1 MTSHN
6 LREHLHWL
14 LVSKPFA
21 PPEPLP
27 TPHTQLASTQGAAEI
42 LDEASV
48 RVSSST
54 APEIL
59 RTAESGNVAESG
71 RKPDFIRPAIPNRSN
86 SSTGLGDMA
95 RLQSGPRST
104 HKPRLLSHASSDP
117 LQLPTPRTAHT
128 TRISLT
134 DQYKAAYE
142 PLTGCKRSI
151 VSSSFW
157 VLIHKAALNS
167 TATTPSRRRP
177 QIPES
182 SRPRPLTTV
191 NERLSPESVR
201 EFDVQTSS
209 SSTVEVFGEARAIW
223 REDSASRI
231 EPITKRGRKRKSDEM
246 ETRVPHQPSNHSSNM
261 QDRASQSSFV
271 AIDSYPEDEPPPY
284 STNPVQAR
292 KQASF
297 RSVGN
302 SDHEEDDDLLE
313 IVEHFALPDCSSGEH
328 RESAN
333 LPLQSSS
340 KAKCSSLLLSGVA
353 DPPLVDLERRD
364 TAKASPVKDRRIQK
378 HSITDSE
385 YEDDGLISQETYRS
399 KNRSITSSAKPEAI
413 DMKYP
418 SLPPTHLEPPHSAN
432 VKTTKEPGSFTASH
446 HADIKSMRPNLA
458 VTKPVASP
466 YQRDSP
472 TKFMGNNSEER
483 PKEMPS
489 SDPESDL
496 DNSIQS
502 FLALQPHRLQAYLD
516 SLHSA
521 RRSNAQLGYEYLM
534 EGKGDF
540 NKLQQE
546 IAQLKT
552 KIDDMDTL
560 LPLRAEYLELT
571 ARKEKIKTR
580 MIAAIEKD
588 NMQDYSQDVVETQKA
603 TRRLAG
609 VGQEIL
615 ELLARVS
622 LPLLDDGSV
631 MPSASATISCKRSR
645 DKTQP
650 AVIIQSTQALH
661 RRPEASSRNTSIPPS
676 SVPLRTQYVGQTQ
689 IFNDTPQT
697 PRMQTQTYVRP
708 DEASQQ
714 HSTES
719 HLRQEENHLFANGP
733 QRTPLRTYVPP
744 PDAADVTAYF
754 SPSRHELEPGKALA
768 NNVQWDDPEGF
779 ADTEDE
785 EEYGQDEDDNE
796 MLEVIEQL
804 DYRSTHLAPKALK
817 DQRVVFAETTG
828 NVARPA
834 LQKNTLHHSQGP
846 TQASHMQHPWS
857 RDVKAGMKERFHL
870 RGFRPNQLE
879 AINATLS
886 GKDAFV
892 LMPTGGGKSL
902 CYQLPSIIQSGK
914 TRGVTV
920 VISPLLSLMQDQ
932 VDHLQKLKIQ
942 ALFINSEVSMEHRR
956 LVMTSLRDPH
966 VEKYIQL
973 LYITPEMINK
983 SQALINAFRDL
994 HQRNRLARFVID
1006 EAHCVSQWGHDFRPD
1021 YKLLGEVRQQFRGVP
1036 VMALTA
1042 TATENVKLDV
1052 INNLGIQG
1060 CEVFSQS
1067 FNRPNLTYEVRSK
1080 AKGKDA
1086 LESMAQT
1093 INMSY
1098 KNQSGIV
1105 YCLSRQNCEKIAK
1118 KLREEYGIKAQHYH
1132 AGIDPTEKTA
1142 IQKQW
1147 QAGKY
1152 HVIVATI
1159 AFGMG
1164 IDKSDVRFV
1173 IHHTIPKSLEG
1184 YYQETGRA
1192 GRDGKRS
1199 GCYLYYGYQDTSSLK
1214 RMIDEGEGSWEQK
1227 ERQRK
1232 MLRNVIQ
1239 FCENK
1244 SDCRRVQVL
1253 NYFNEIFNREDCN
1266 GACDNCNS
1274 TSTFESRDFTE
1285 YAVAA
1290 IDLVRMMQGNNVTLL
1305 HCVDVFRGGKN
1316 KKMTDLGHSNLENYG
1331 TGSDLD
1337 RGEAERLFYRLLSED
1352 ALAEV
1357 NVMNKAGFPSQYV
1370 HVSHKK
1376 KGRITIMRDM
1386 C

>member
-1 MTSHN
+1 MEIN
-6 LREHLHWL
+6 
-14 LVSKPFA
+14 
-21 PPEPLP
+21 
-27 TPHTQLASTQGAAEI
+27 TPH
-42 LDEASV
+42 
-48 RVSSST
+48 RSS
-54 APEIL
+54 
-59 RTAESGNVAESG
+59 
-71 RKPDFIRPAIPNRSN
+71 NR
-86 SSTGLGDMA
+86 
-95 RLQSGPRST
+95 
-104 HKPRLLSHASSDP
+104 
-117 LQLPTPRTAHT
+117 
-128 TRISLT
+128 
-134 DQYKAAYE
+134 
-142 PLTGCKRSI
+142 
-151 VSSSFW
+151 
-157 VLIHKAALNS
+157 
-167 TATTPSRRRP
+167 
-177 QIPES
+177 
-182 SRPRPLTTV
+182 
-191 NERLSPESVR
+191 
-201 EFDVQTSS
+201 
-209 SSTVEVFGEARAIW
+209 
-223 REDSASRI
+223 
-231 EPITKRGRKRKSDEM
+231 
-246 ETRVPHQPSNHSSNM
+246 SSNM

-284 STNPVQAR
+284 STNPVQAS

-302 SDHEEDDDLLE
+302 SDHEGDGVLLE
-313 IVEHFALPDCSSGEH
+313 VAEHFDLPDSPFAKRGDSTC
-328 RESAN
+328 
-333 LPLQSSS
+333 LPIQNSS
-340 KAKCSSLLLSGVA
+340 KAKCSLLSRSVAA
-353 DPPLVDLERRD
+353 DPPLIDSGRSR
-364 TAKASPVKDRRIQK
+364 TAKTSLTKDRRIQK
-378 HSITDSE
+378 CSITDSE
-385 YEDDGLISQETYRS
+385 AEDDGWISQETYHS
-399 KNRSITSSAKPEAI
+399 KNMSITSSAKPEAI

-418 SLPPTHLEPPHSAN
+418 SLPATQIRSPRSTNAK
-432 VKTTKEPGSFTASH
+432 VTKAPSRVTASQNV
-446 HADIKSMRPNLA
+446 DVKSMVSNLA
-458 VTKPVASP
+458 VTKSVASP

-472 TKFMGNNSEER
+472 TKFMGNTSEEQS
-483 PKEMPS
+483 KETS
-489 SDPESDL
+489 SSGLESVVHT
-496 DNSIQS
+496 SIQS
-502 FLALQPHRLQAYLD
+502 FLTVQPHRLQAFLN

-521 RRSNAQLGYEYLM
+521 RRSNAQVGYEFLI

-540 NKLQQE
+540 EKLQSDN
-546 IAQLKT
+546 ARLKSR
-552 KIDDMDTL
+552 IDDMDTL
-560 LPLRAEYLELT
+560 LPLRDEHLELT
-571 ARKEKIKTR
+571 ARKEKIKDR

-588 NMQDYSQDVVETQKA
+588 NMQDYSQDVAETQTA
-603 TRRLAG
+603 SRRL
-609 VGQEIL
+609 VQIEQEISI
-615 ELLARVS
+615 LLTRVS
-622 LPLLDDGSV
+622 LPVMDNVLP
-631 MPSASATISCKRSR
+631 MPSALATTSR
-645 DKTQP
+645 QRTNENNQP
-650 AVIIQSTQALH
+650 AVIVQSTQALH
-661 RRPEASSRNTSIPPS
+661 WRPEASSQSTPIPPS
-676 SVPLRTQYVGQTQ
+676 SVSTRTQYVGQTQ
-689 IFNDTPQT
+689 LCNESPRT
-697 PRMQTQTYVRP
+697 PRKQAQTYVRL
-708 DEASQQ
+708 EENSRQ

-719 HLRQEENHLFANGP
+719 QLRRDENPPRSSRP
-733 QRTPLRTYVPP
+733 QRTPLRTYAPP
-744 PDAADVTAYF
+744 PDAADVIAYF
-754 SPSRHELEPGKALA
+754 SPSRQKLGPAKVLI
-768 NNVQWDDPEGF
+768 NNVQWDDLENF
-779 ADTEDE
+779 ADEDE
-785 EEYGQDEDDNE
+785 EDEYTIQSNAPPRNLEDDEEYGQDEDDNE
-796 MLEVIEQL
+796 MLVVAEQL
-804 DYRSTHLAPKALK
+804 DNRGTYSAPKAVN
-817 DQRVVFAETTG
+817 DHRVVFAATTG
-828 NVARPA
+828 NIVRAP
-834 LQKNTLHHSQGP
+834 LQKNILHHSQGP
-846 TQASHMQHPWS
+846 TQALHMQHPWS

-942 ALFINSEVSMEHRR
+942 ALFINSEVSAEHRR
-956 LVMTSLRDPH
+956 LVMTSLQDPY
-966 VEKYIQL
+966 VEKYVQL

-983 SQALINAFRDL
+983 SQALIHAFRGL

-1021 YKLLGEVRQQFRGVP
+1021 YKLLGEVRQQFQGVP

-1080 AKGKDA
+1080 AKGKEI

-1132 AGIDPTEKTA
+1132 AGIDPIEKTA
-1142 IQKQW
+1142 IQKEW

-1164 IDKSDVRFV
+1164 IDKPDVRFV

-1253 NYFNEIFNREDCN
+1253 NYFNEIFHREDCN

-1290 IDLVRMMQGNNVTLL
+1290 IDLVKMMQGNNVTLL

-1316 KKMTDLGHSNLENYG
+1316 KKMMDLGHSNLENYG

-1337 RGEAERLFYRLLSED
+1337 RGEVERLFYRLLSED

-1370 HVSHKK
+1370 HVSQQKEAVLPSIEICAYI
-1376 KGRITIMRDM
+1376 R
-1386 C
+1386 